1 MNLKQRNT
9 LRKFLKMDEAYIV
22 SYKRGVSDEDFC
34 CRHCWEKRKDDFL
47 EPVICRGYDLYIH
60 GPEYGFAYGEDWE
73 EVEYPRLCSCSCPR
87 W

>member
-9 LRKFLKMDEAYIV
+9 LRKFLRMDEAYLV
-22 SYKRGVSDEDFC
+22 SYKGSDEDFC
-34 CRHCWEKRKDDFL
+34 CRHCFEKRKFFFL
-47 EPVICRGYDLYIH
+47 ETVISGEYDIYIH